1 MLSENRVWGAIP
13 DGFTKLT
20 DKAGVRLVVRQDRLG
35 EIDTSICRA
44 EDFGA
49 ATREY
54 HGRSALRAIRLRDGE
69 TALIR
74 DYRHG
79 GFFRALTRAWFFTWP
94 PRPFRELA
102 ITEELRRR
110 GLRTVEVYAACV
122 QRAGGPLYRG
132 CLVTRE
138 LSGAMDLWATLQ
150 DRCMTPERRRAILK
164 ATADT
169 IKHMHREG
177 VYHSDLNLKNILI
190 RNNPDCAEGYV
201 IDFDKARLFLGNLP
215 PWLAKNNLDRLL
227 RSARKLDPERR
238 YLSPESWIEFLDF
251 YYGPAEG

>member
-13 DGFTKLT
+13 DGFTKLM
-20 DKAGVRLVVRQDRLG
+20 DGAGARVLVRQDRLG

-44 EDFGA
+44 DRDGA
-49 ATREY
+49 DNRRFY
-54 HGRSALRAIRLRDGE
+54 GRSALRAIRLGDGE

-79 GFFRALTRAWFFTWP
+79 GFFRAVTRGWFFTWP

-110 GLRTVEVYAACV
+110 GLRTVEVYAAGV
-122 QRAGGPLYRG
+122 QRLGGPFYRG

-138 LSGAMDLWATLQ
+138 LSEASDLWATLQ
-150 DRCMTPERRRAILK
+150 GGSVGPERFSAILK
-164 ATADT
+164 AAAET
-169 IKHMHREG
+169 INHMHREG

-190 RNNPDCAEGYV
+190 RRNPDCAEGYI
-201 IDFDKARLFLGNLP
+201 IDFDKAKLFLGKLP
-215 PWLAKNNLDRLL
+215 PVLAKKNLDRLL

-238 YLSPESWIEFLDF
+238 YFSAASWTEFLNY
-251 YYGPAEG
+251 YYGASTG